1 MANERPAIPVIA
13 VIGPTASGKSG
24 FAMQLC
30 ERLGGELVSVDSA
43 QVYRGMDIGT
53 AKPGAEE
60 QARVRHHLI
69 DIRDPAQAYSAA
81 RFAVDAPQVIAD
93 IRSRGRIPVLCG
105 GTMLYFRALFAGL
118 SELPRADDAL
128 RAQIAERAERLGWP
142 ALHAELAEVD
152 PDTAARLHPND
163 RTRIQRALEITT
175 LSGKP
180 ASALRDGGS
189 QPGAALGPAG
199 FVRWTPL
206 QRPALHT
213 LIETRF
219 DQMVRDGLL
228 DEVRALHARGDLEAD
243 MSAIRAVGYRQLW
256 SFLDGGTDW
265 ESACLAAKKATKLL
279 AKRQLTWLAGG
290 LIEQLL
296 VHRASSVFNV
306 TEHTEKAAVLS
317 WCDNWANNSGGSN
330 V

>member
-1 MANERPAIPVIA
+1 VANDVTAIPLIA

-24 FAMQLC
+24 FAIRLC

-53 AKPGAEE
+53 AKPSAEE

-69 DIRDPAQAYSAA
+69 DIEDPAQAYSAA
-81 RFAVDAPQVIAD
+81 RFAEDAPQVIAD
-93 IRSRGRIPVLCG
+93 IRSRGRVPVLCG

-128 RAQIAERAERLGWP
+128 RAQIAERADRLGWP
-142 ALHAELAEVD
+142 ALHAELAALD

-175 LSGKP
+175 LTGKP

-199 FVRWTPL
+199 LVCWTPL
-206 QRPALHT
+206 QRPALHR

-219 DQMVRDGLL
+219 DQMIRDGLL
-228 DEVRALHARGDLEAD
+228 DEVRALHARGDLHAD

-256 SFLDGGTDW
+256 SFLDGEANW

-279 AKRQLTWLAGG
+279 AKRQFTWLAGG

-306 TEHTEKAAVLS
+306 AEHTEEAAVLS
-317 WCDNWANNSGGSN
+317 WCDNCVNNSGGSN